1 MNTDLDKL
9 QEQLEQIDKLL
20 SVAISNLGLSVGGI
34 DGWAGSWGEYQRLVK
49 TKLKLSTVSQRCKSA
64 IRRKEKRKH
73 WESLE

>member
-49 TKLKLSTVSQRCKSA
+49 TKLKLPTVSQRCKSA